1 MKFEEDNWREKD
13 SMKETFVSV
22 KARKERNEEEKEKYY
37 LYQWLTCI
45 GLYKL
50 SRVEQVSKISSH
62 TWSIIFFY

>member
-37 LYQWLTCI
+37 LYQWL
-45 GLYKL
+45 GYLYW
-50 SRVEQVSKISSH
+50 VI
-62 TWSIIFFY
+62 